1 MSTIND
7 QVHTKSFAR
16 KVQKKDVCIRSIR
29 VTHWV
34 FLINH

>member
-16 KVQKKDVCIRSIR
+16 KVQKKRHLHPKYSCYSLGI
-29 VTHWV
+29 
-34 FLINH
+34 LN